1 MLANEII
8 KEQKRKANRWRL
20 TAITL
25 LLVLALVVLGLVGA
39 VTGRFG
45 DYIIVEKAS
54 PTVTTAVVKVKENG

>member
-20 TAITL
+20 TAIVL

-45 DYIIVEKAS
+45 NYIIVDKTS
-54 PTVTTAVVKVKENG
+54 PTVTAAVVKVKENG